1 MCHLGGFRTS
11 PNELSSINNLKEQFD
26 LNQSGGPMQR
36 IFLRILLVALLT
48 DLTAYGQSLGDV
60 ARENREKQSAE
71 DASAPKPKVITNK
84 DLSAE
89 PDGDQDQNAAPAEVT
104 AKGKTADRRSEQRSE
119 QQRLADRRVAEQW
132 KKQILAQESK
142 MVTLQ
147 ERIDQLHASIRSVA
161 GSAQYEG
168 PANRT
173 QALQQERLAQVQLQ
187 LDEQKR
193 KLEAMQEDARR
204 AGMHTTVYDP

>member
-1 MCHLGGFRTS
+1 
-11 PNELSSINNLKEQFD
+11 
-26 LNQSGGPMQR
+26 MQR
-36 IFLRILLVALLT
+36 MFLRILLFAVLM
-48 DLTAYGQSLGDV
+48 DLAAYGQSLGDI
-60 ARENREKQSAE
+60 ARENREKQSAG
-71 DASAPKPKVITNK
+71 DSSAPKPKVITNK
-84 DLSAE
+84 DLGVD
-89 PDGDQDQNAAPAEVT
+89 PDGDQEPGETPAADAT
-104 AKGKTADRRSEQRSE
+104 AKGKTARVEQRSE

-142 MVTLQ
+142 LVTLQ
-147 ERIDQLHASIRSVA
+147 ARIDQLHASVRAVA

-173 QALQQERLAQVQLQ
+173 QALQEDRLAQVQLQ

-193 KLEAMQEDARR
+193 KLESMQEEARR